1 MAEVFA
7 VYAVDGSVAG
17 ETTELGDFGYGV
29 FSAAEQF
36 VGQCILSR
44 VFIFTRKYD

>member
-7 VYAVDGSVAG
+7 VYAVEGSVAG

-29 FSAAEQF
+29 FSAVEKF
-36 VGQCILSR
+36 VCQRHAFILNVGSNGD
-44 VFIFTRKYD
+44 I